1 MKNMVDLIALDRE
14 LTQRLDFLNAD
25 SSFLQTDRAQSKIN
39 TLIERLRLI
48 ELIKN
53 NYEVIQWIMGE
64 GDVTRAKLIDQDKV

>member
-39 TLIERLRLI
+39 TLIERLRVV
-48 ELIKN
+48 EVIKK
-53 NYEVIQWIMGE
+53 NYEVIQWLMGD

>member
-1 MKNMVDLIALDRE
+1 MKKMVDIIALDRE

-25 SSFLQTDRAQSKIN
+25 PSFLQTDRAQSKIN

-48 ELIKN
+48 EVIKN

>member
-1 MKNMVDLIALDRE
+1 MKKMVDIIALDRE

-39 TLIERLRLI
+39 TLIERLRVV
-48 ELIKN
+48 EVIKK
-53 NYEVIQWIMGE
+53 NYEVIQWLMGE

>member
-39 TLIERLRLI
+39 TLIERLRVV
-48 ELIKN
+48 EEIKN
-53 NYEVIQWIMGE
+53 NYEVIQWLMGE
-64 GDVTRAKLIDQDKV
+64 GEVTRAKLIDQDKV